1 MYNNITVERLEQ
13 IQREREQTYADN
25 AYQRWMKELNVS
37 SMYRDNTLILNAREA
52 MSEWNCSK
60 FNAHSIVVTT

>member
-60 FNAHSIVVTT
+60 FNPHSIVVNP

>member
-1 MYNNITVERLEQ
+1 MYNNITVERLQQ

-37 SMYRDNTLILNAREA
+37 SMYRDNTLILNARAA
-52 MSEWNCSK
+52 MSEWNCNK
-60 FNAHSIVVTT
+60 FNPHSIVVNP